1 MYGCINEDEFT
12 FHSPRMLDGDEVATM
27 TEAMEQARNMMEDG
41 IGQVA
46 ICRCKYYGE
55 DGNGYWGEI
64 VGDGQIVLDASNV
77 EWIKDEE
84 EVD

>member
-12 FHSPRMLDGDEVATM
+12 FNSPRLIDGDEVATI
-27 TEAMEQARNMMEDG
+27 TEAMEQARNMLEEG
-41 IGQVA
+41 TEQVA

-64 VGDGQIVLDASNV
+64 VGDGQIILDASNV

-84 EVD
+84 EV